1 METIIKGY
9 VEKFL
14 KSFGLDSNTD
24 NTDNFEK
31 FCSYVVFSNELP
43 NQSINIDDI
52 ENTSAEKNQGIDSIG
67 FIVNGKLVNTKE
79 EIEDLKESG
88 GRLDITVIFIQSK
101 TSENFENA
109 EIANFCDTIK
119 DFLSEEPQYPMTNA
133 VQEKHEILLFIY
145 SNLVDI
151 RGFNGKASFCTTGKW
166 QENIVFST
174 TIRNKEIG
182 INDLGVFKKG
192 KIIVEPFD
200 AIKLRKLYDKTNQPL
215 NAEFIFENKVEIKQ
229 IESSKVQS
237 AFYGLLPFK
246 EFKNILIDQDSGK
259 IRSLFYDNVRD
270 DLGERNPVN
279 SDIDAT
285 LTNKK
290 FSSFPLLNNGITI
303 IAENNQGTGSKF
315 ILENFQIVNGCQTSN
330 VLYKH
335 KDDDDIDELNILM
348 KLIITSD
355 EDIKNETIIATNN
368 QTQIKE
374 EQLIALTEFQKGLE
388 EFYKI
393 MSASGDSDLKLYY
406 ERRVNQYAGNTAI
419 MKKSIVDLREQ
430 IKTFASVFL
439 EEPHDV
445 SGYFGK
451 IYKKRKNDLFLS
463 SHKHEP
469 YYFSGLISYVFKGL
483 LTKKDID
490 RKYNKARYH
499 LFMLFRKIHEPS
511 EFKADMLKNK
521 KIISYS
527 NDLIEILKDES
538 KAKNGFDKACEIID
552 KSGINIALQ
561 KEFYKKSTTNI
572 LLETFNKEY
581 K

>member
-14 KSFGLDSNTD
+14 KSFGLDPNAD

-31 FCSYVVFSNELP
+31 FCSYVAFSNELP

-52 ENTSAEKNQGIDSIG
+52 ENTSANKNKGIDSIG
-67 FIVNGKLVNTKE
+67 FIVNGKLINTKE
-79 EIEDLKESG
+79 EIEDIKESG
-88 GRLDITVIFIQSK
+88 GRLDITVVFIQSK
-101 TSENFENA
+101 TSEKFENA

-119 DFLSEEPQYPMTNA
+119 DFLSETPKYPMTNE
-133 VQEKHEILLFIY
+133 VHEKHDILLFIY
-145 SNLVDI
+145 GSLVDI
-151 RGFNGKASFCTTGKW
+151 RGFNGKAFFCTTGKW
-166 QENIVFST
+166 QENSVFLT
-174 TIRNKEIG
+174 TIQNKEKD
-182 INDLGVFKKG
+182 INDLGVFKEG
-192 KIIVEPFD
+192 QIIVEPFD
-200 AIKLRKLYDKTNQPL
+200 SIKLRKLYDKTNTPL
-215 NAEFIFENKVEIKQ
+215 NAEFIFENKVEMKQ
-229 IESSKVQS
+229 AHGSKVQS
-237 AFYGLLPFK
+237 TFYGLLPFK
-246 EFKNILIDQDSGK
+246 EFKNILIDPDSGE

-270 DLGERNPVN
+270 DLGEKNPVN

-285 LTNKK
+285 LANRK
-290 FSSFPLLNNGITI
+290 FSAFPLLNNGITI
-303 IAENNQGTGSKF
+303 IAEKNQGTGIKF

-330 VLYKH
+330 VLFKH
-335 KDDDDIDELNILM
+335 KDADGIDELNVPM

-388 EFYKI
+388 EFYNI
-393 MSASGDSDLKLYY
+393 MSDSVDSDLKLYY

-419 MKKSIVDLREQ
+419 MKKSIIDLREQ
-430 IKTFASVFL
+430 IKTFVSAFL

-511 EFKADMLKNK
+511 EFKSDMLKNK

-538 KAKNGFDKACEIID
+538 KAKDGFNKACEIID

-572 LLETFNKEY
+572 LLETFNREY